1 MPYNT
6 SRFFR
11 RLRRGLT
18 PAPGLLWAL
27 FWMLAA
33 AAPALADQTNPAGNV
48 IRGKNPGMTV
58 TDDNERLTNLGGIV
72 VDSSGQTAAG
82 MGTGPGSPSQG
93 VILHNAG
100 SITAAGVGADAAD
113 GLYVNGFHAT
123 QTNSGTITANSTS
136 GTAHGMQAE
145 HDYDTTQSN
154 SGTITASSGDI
165 NHGMQATGANATLV
179 NSGAITA
186 SSDRAT
192 AYGMSGG
199 TNATLVNRGT
209 ITASSNGTGAT
220 GMQLSSGTGPITASS
235 GSATPEE
242 RLCRWNFTATADLC
256 GSRTGLWNCAI
267 STSPTA
273 PHPLS

>member
-154 SGTITASSGDI
+154 SGTITASS
-165 NHGMQATGANATLV
+165 
-179 NSGAITA
+179 
-186 SSDRAT
+186 DRAT